1 MLPGTHPR
9 RRLVGLVVGLGLV
22 ALCTAALV
30 PGRDAFTV
38 ATPALVLV
46 APGMVAG
53 LLGGRTAGVV
63 TAAAAALALDVVFVE
78 PYGTLDV
85 HVVDDVVSLLAFG
98 AVALT
103 VATLVAQATD
113 RRLAAEQRAA
123 EIVALTEERERARRE
138 QERLAS
144 EKTALEQAEEARR
157 ALLRSVSHDLR
168 TPLAAI
174 RAITSDLRDG
184 PEYDEETQHDLLD
197 LVGDEAERLDRL
209 VANLLSLSR
218 IEAGALAPDIQ
229 AVDLDEML
237 TDRVRRLGR
246 VLRNVRVD
254 IRMPEDLPLVDADYV
269 LVDQVVTNLLE
280 NAARYAPPGS
290 TVTVEGHD
298 RGDAVEVTVSDEGP
312 GVPAGE
318 RAWIFEPFRTG
329 SAGRRSS
336 GVGLAICRAIVDGHG
351 GHIAVG
357 DAPGGGARFSF
368 TLPVHRGRP
377 EVGA

>member
-1 MLPGTHPR
+1 MLPGTDPR

-22 ALCTAALV
+22 VLCTGALV
-30 PGRDAFTV
+30 PGRDTFTV

-85 HVVDDVVSLLAFG
+85 HVVDDVVSLLAFA

-103 VATLVAQATD
+103 VATLVAQVTD

-174 RAITSDLRDG
+174 RAITSDLREG
-184 PEYDEETQHDLLD
+184 PHYDEETQHDLLD

-246 VLRNVRVD
+246 VLRAVRVD
-254 IRMPEDLPLVDADYV
+254 IRMPEGLPLVDADYV

-290 TVTVEGHD
+290 TVTVEGHE

-312 GVPAGE
+312 GVPPGE

-336 GVGLAICRAIVDGHG
+336 GVGLAICRAIVDAHG
-351 GHIAVG
+351 GRIAVG
-357 DAPGGGARFSF
+357 DNPGGGARFSF
-368 TLPVHRGRP
+368 TLPVHRARP

>member
-1 MLPGTHPR
+1 
-9 RRLVGLVVGLGLV
+9 VVGLGLV